1 VDGLKDE
8 IRVVVLVHQPK
19 DLDAAVS
26 LALLQEEA
34 WEIWK
39 HREPHDARRF
49 ESASYSKGG
58 SRMFTG
64 APSATE
70 RDEDKRGQEAAT
82 ERVGAPPTS
91 SPSTYAAPRATLTAE
106 DKRGQEAA
114 RESPTVKLDD
124 RAAALKSYRRSRGLC
139 FVCGEKWSPGH
150 QCAATVQLHVV
161 QETIDAMGFDLLEF
175 TGSEPDAPSE
185 LLALSS
191 AAMNGSEAPS
201 TFRLVG
207 QIQKQ
212 QVLMLVD

>member
-1 VDGLKDE
+1 
-8 IRVVVLVHQPK
+8 VLVHQPK

-64 APSATE
+64 APST
-70 RDEDKRGQEAAT
+70 T

-106 DKRGQEAA
+106 DKRDQEAA